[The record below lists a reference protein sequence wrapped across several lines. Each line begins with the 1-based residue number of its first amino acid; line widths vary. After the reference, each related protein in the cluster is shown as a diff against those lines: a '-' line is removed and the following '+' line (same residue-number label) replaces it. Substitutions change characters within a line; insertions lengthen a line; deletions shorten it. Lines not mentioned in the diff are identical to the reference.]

1 MANRA
6 LTNALSLA
14 RSVFREVA
22 KAQRSASR
30 KPKPK
35 PRPPGRATAGRRAP
49 SRASRGN
56 DASGYAG
63 DFRGNPHISYAPVAD
78 DLPDP
83 GEVVWTWVPYE
94 EDYSQGKDRPVL
106 VIGRHEGLLLA
117 LQLTSKDHDRDA
129 EQEARSGRFWI
140 DVGTGEWDRERRPSE
155 ARVNRILQLDPGA
168 VRRIGAVL
176 PEPVFAEVA
185 AEVKRRAGRYSAHR
199 RIRFRFRRWALLGY
213 SEP

>member
-22 KAQRSASR
+22 KAQRSASS
-30 KPKPK
+30 K
-35 PRPPGRATAGRRAP
+35 PRPSRPGGGASGGPRPKRRSHKTADG
-49 SRASRGN
+49 
-56 DASGYAG
+56 GYAG
-63 DFRGNPHISYAPVAD
+63 DFVGAPPMSYSPVAD

-94 EDYSQGKDRPVL
+94 EDYSKGKDRPVL

-117 LQLTSKDHDRDA
+117 LQLTSEDHDRDA

-155 ARVNRILQLDPGA
+155 ARVNRILQLDPA
-168 VRRIGAVL
+168 HVRRIGAVL
-176 PEPVFAEVA
+176 TEPVFAQVA
-185 AEVKRRAGRYSAHR
+185 VEVKRRAGR
-199 RIRFRFRRWALLGY
+199 
-213 SEP
+213 